1 MNQLYTALGL
11 LLIALTGPAY
21 AQDKDAAADLRQR
34 LDTMNSL
41 TGAFTQTLLD
51 EEGELL
57 EESQGNFAMARPG
70 KFDWHTLEPFEQRLV
85 SNRDNI
91 WVYDPDLQQV
101 TVRQV
106 DERLR
111 QTPAVILSED
121 MAALQE
127 TFQVTRQARQDL
139 TFFVLT
145 PKKND
150 DLFARLELGFEG
162 DLLCEIRIHDNL
174 DQVSIFK
181 LEDLSRNGELDHSR
195 FEFQVPEGVD
205 VLAD

>member
-1 MNQLYTALGL
+1 MNRLCTALGL
-11 LLIALTGPAY
+11 LLILFAGPAY
-21 AQDKDAAADLRQR
+21 AQSEAATELRQR
-34 LDTMNSL
+34 LDSMDTL
-41 TGAFTQTLLD
+41 AGAFTQTLLD

-57 EESQGNFAMARPG
+57 EQSQGSFAMARPG
-70 KFDWHTLEPFEQRLV
+70 KFDWHTLEPFEQRLI
-85 SNRDNI
+85 SNRENI

-121 MAALQE
+121 MQSLNDSFTVTRE
-127 TFQVTRQARQDL
+127 TRQAL

-145 PKKND
+145 PKDND
-150 DLFARLELGFEG
+150 DLFARLELGFDGE
-162 DLLCEIRIHDNL
+162 LLREIQIHDNL
-174 DQVSIFK
+174 DQTSIFE
-181 LEDLSRNGELDHSR
+181 LENLTRNGDLDPGR

-205 VLAD
+205 VLTD

>member
-1 MNQLYTALGL
+1 MKPLLSTLGL
-11 LLIALTGPAY
+11 LLIVLTAPVV
-21 AQDKDAAADLRQR
+21 AQDNAATDLRQR
-34 LDTMNSL
+34 LDAMDSL

-57 EESQGNFAMARPG
+57 EESQGVFAMARPG

-85 SNRDNI
+85 SNGDKI

-101 TVRQV
+101 TVREV

-121 MAALQE
+121 MQALNDSF
-127 TFQVTRQARQDL
+127 TVTREAPQDL
-139 TFFVLT
+139 TVFALT
-145 PKKND
+145 PKEND
-150 DLFARLELGFEG
+150 DLFARLELGFDA

-181 LEDLSRNGELDHSR
+181 LEDLSRNGELNHSR

>member
-1 MNQLYTALGL
+1 MNRLCTALGL
-11 LLIALTGPAY
+11 LLILFAGPAY
-21 AQDKDAAADLRQR
+21 AQSEAATELRQR
-34 LDTMNSL
+34 LDSMDTL
-41 TGAFTQTLLD
+41 AGAFTQTLLD

-57 EESQGNFAMARPG
+57 EQSQGRFAMARPG
-70 KFDWHTLEPFEQRLV
+70 KFDWHTLEPFEQRLI
-85 SNRDNI
+85 SNRENI

-121 MAALQE
+121 MQSLNDSFTVTRE
-127 TFQVTRQARQDL
+127 TRQAL

-145 PKKND
+145 PKDND
-150 DLFARLELGFEG
+150 DLFARLELGFDGE
-162 DLLCEIRIHDNL
+162 LLREIQIHDNL
-174 DQVSIFK
+174 DQTSIFE
-181 LEDLSRNGELDHSR
+181 LENLTRNGDLDPGR

-205 VLAD
+205 VLTD

>member
-1 MNQLYTALGL
+1 MNRLCTALGL
-11 LLIALTGPAY
+11 LLILFAGPAY
-21 AQDKDAAADLRQR
+21 AQSEAATELRQR
-34 LDTMNSL
+34 LDSMDTL
-41 TGAFTQTLLD
+41 AGAFTQTLLD

-57 EESQGNFAMARPG
+57 EQSHGRFAMARPG
-70 KFDWHTLEPFEQRLV
+70 KFDWHTLEPFEQRLI
-85 SNRDNI
+85 SNRENI

-121 MAALQE
+121 MQSLNDSFTVTRE
-127 TFQVTRQARQDL
+127 TRQAL

-145 PKKND
+145 PKDND
-150 DLFARLELGFEG
+150 DLFARLELGFDGE
-162 DLLCEIRIHDNL
+162 LLREIQIHDNL
-174 DQVSIFK
+174 DQTSIFE
-181 LEDLSRNGELDHSR
+181 LENLTRNGDLDPGR

-205 VLAD
+205 VLTD